1 MSAVEGGQPN
11 AETSSNRRLSDS
23 GQYVVNTLG
32 NNRQKPTFNLD
43 LKQQLSSESRNG
55 QNKLMGIKNGGIATF
70 EDQARLVAQNRS
82 FRHSYPVTCTNNG
95 RPGCITGT
103 GVSHIKSNAIAGRMT
118 LHQLEKMVE
127 GRSNALIE
135 PE

>member
-1 MSAVEGGQPN
+1 MI
-11 AETSSNRRLSDS
+11 
-23 GQYVVNTLG
+23 
-32 NNRQKPTFNLD
+32 
-43 LKQQLSSESRNG
+43 
-55 QNKLMGIKNGGIATF
+55 MGIKNGGIATF
-70 EDQARLVAQNRS
+70 DDLARQKAQNKS
-82 FRHSYPVTCTNNG
+82 FRHRYPVTCANTG